1 VIATIFNALAHHGLA
16 VGPDI
21 AADHLT
27 NLNSAESRRWLQ
39 EQMDRITAELG
50 LLSAAVLLGP
60 SRLTALGKMCR
71 NNAPQTVAGG

>member
-1 VIATIFNALAHHGLA
+1 MIATIFNALAHHGLA
-16 VGPDI
+16 VDPDI

-50 LLSAAVLLGP
+50 F
-60 SRLTALGKMCR
+60 
-71 NNAPQTVAGG
+71 